1 MCPHCQ
7 QTLSP
12 WPGTSSLVPRP
23 PFNVTPRGKGGLV
36 TTLLYLWKFGW
47 DDLIGWCGNYLTC
60 TGLPYR
66 KPPTCSFTHHTR
78 PTDLYLATCAKSLDV
93 EPHSQALVLEGE
105 KKAERLGTRGSCWGL
120 WHFVSPQSGG
130 TKQFRMWMDE
140 SLSSFFRRMTFSPD
154 GSLLIVPGSTRSG
167 INWNWIVMLSQL

>member
-1 MCPHCQ
+1 MFVIQIPEWNGVWTIWIMVCISPLYRSLRIYLIEQKFRCAH
-7 QTLSP
+7 TVNKLSVP
-12 WPGTSSLVPRP
+12 DQVLLVSYPDP
-23 PFNVTPRGKGGLV
+23 PSMLLQEERGSGEYT

-66 KPPTCSFTHHTR
+66 KPPSFTHHTR

-105 KKAERLGTRGSCWGL
+105 KKPRGWE
-120 WHFVSPQSGG
+120 H
-130 TKQFRMWMDE
+130 
-140 SLSSFFRRMTFSPD
+140 
-154 GSLLIVPGSTRSG
+154 
-167 INWNWIVMLSQL
+167 